1 MTTTDRRYETLVCG
15 GTVVTETGA
24 SILTIAITDGR
35 IVGILDDT
43 SLHPAAKE
51 IIDATGLIIVPGAID
66 AHTHF
71 TGSNPFPREEV
82 SEGTKGAARGGVT
95 TYLEMPHSNPPATTL
110 AGFLAKRELLSNHS
124 AVDFGLWAGLTGANL
139 DEIPALVDAGAAGF
153 KAFLCS
159 PDPGGDAPDPSGLPR
174 LKDGDLLKAMRVIA
188 RYDCV
193 IGIHAENHD
202 LLQSA
207 GQRQRRDDRHDAR
220 AHALAGP
227 EIAEIEAVNRVVLLA
242 QEAGV
247 RAHIVHLSSA
257 RAAADVQHRERGA
270 RVSIETCPQ
279 YLLLTEDDLAEIGP
293 FARCGPPLRSVGT
306 VEELWAA
313 LKQGLIDTLAS
324 DHCPYLVQDK
334 ERGRSSIWEAGMGL
348 TGIETAVPLFF
359 SACRARGVGLV
370 QFARM
375 TATNPAKVFGL
386 YGRKGAI
393 SVGFDADLVFYDPDQ
408 DWTVQGRTFLGHGK
422 WSAFEGRQCQG
433 KVVRTI
439 LRGKTIF
446 EDGQHRQMIDTG
458 REVLRTSPGSVVQ
471 DPESGNHDC
480 QPS

>member
-1 MTTTDRRYETLVCG
+1 MTTTDQRYDTLIRG
-15 GTVVTETGA
+15 GTVVTESGA
-24 SILTIAITDGR
+24 SILTIAIMDGR
-35 IVGILDDT
+35 IVGLLEDT
-43 SLHPAAKE
+43 RPLPAADE
-51 IIDATGLIIVPGAID
+51 IIDATGLVIVPGAID

-82 SEGTKGAARGGVT
+82 LEGTKGAARGGVT
-95 TYLEMPHSNPPATTL
+95 TFLEMPHSNPPATTV
-110 AGFLAKRELLSNHS
+110 ANFLAKRDLLRTHS
-124 AVDFGLWAGLTGANL
+124 AIDFGLWAGLTGENL
-139 DEIPALVDAGAAGF
+139 DEIPALDDAGAVGF

-159 PDPGGDAPDPSGLPR
+159 AEPDGAASGPSGLPR
-174 LKDGDLLKAMRVIA
+174 LKDGHLLDAMRAIA
-188 RYDCV
+188 QRDSV

-207 GQRQRRDDRHDAR
+207 AQRQRREGRHDAR

-227 EIAEIEAVNRVVLLA
+227 EIAEIEAVNRVMLLA
-242 QEAGV
+242 QETGV

-257 RAAADVQHRERGA
+257 QAAVDVRDREEGA
-270 RVSIETCPQ
+270 RISIETCPQ

-293 FARCGPPLRSVGT
+293 FARCGPPLRSAGT
-306 VEELWAA
+306 VEELWSAVRR
-313 LKQGLIDTLAS
+313 GLIDTLAS

-359 SACRARGVGLV
+359 SACKARGVDLV

-393 SVGFDADLVFYDPDQ
+393 SIGFDADVVFYDPTQ
-408 DWTVQGRTFLGHGK
+408 DWTIEGRSFLGYGK
-422 WSAFEGRQCQG
+422 WSAFEGRRCHG

-439 LRGKTIF
+439 VRGRMIF
-446 EDGQHRQMIDTG
+446 EDGQHSQTIDAG
-458 REVLRTSPGSVVQ
+458 REVLRTRTRLHGQRFSRRREQ
-471 DPESGNHDC
+471 
-480 QPS
+480 